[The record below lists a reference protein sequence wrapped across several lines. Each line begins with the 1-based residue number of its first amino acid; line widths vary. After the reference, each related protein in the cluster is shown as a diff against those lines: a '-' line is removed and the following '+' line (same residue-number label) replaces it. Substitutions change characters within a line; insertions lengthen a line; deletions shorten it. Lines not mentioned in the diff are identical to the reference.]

1 MRIEVRNLTKKYGK
15 IVALDGVNLQIEH
28 GMYGLLGPNGA
39 GKTTLMRIMATTLQ
53 PTEGTVLYDDYDVT
67 KHQHEI
73 RKIIGY
79 LPQDFRA
86 FEGVRVRDFL
96 EYVAILKQLKPKSI
110 KAAIAD
116 VLDITNLGDRAEAK
130 IHELSGGMKQRL
142 GIAQAFLGDP
152 KVIIVDEPTAGL
164 DPEER
169 TRFRNLL
176 AEISMGKA
184 VILST
189 HIVSDIEDSCYRLSV
204 LDHGKIVYSGGL
216 QGLIDVSI
224 GRVWEKTL
232 SQAEYEEFRARYAV
246 LTMKVS
252 ETGVTVRFI
261 AAEEVPGA
269 VAVAPTLEYG
279 YMCKISQI
287 GKGTRQDAH
296 RPAASM

>member
-1 MRIEVRNLTKKYGK
+1 V
-15 IVALDGVNLQIEH
+15 VALDNVSLVIEH

-67 KHQHEI
+67 RHQYEI

-96 EYVAILKQLKPKSI
+96 EYVAILKQLPPRSI
-110 KAAIAD
+110 KNAIAD
-116 VLDITNLGDRAEAK
+116 VLDMTNLSDRAKTK

-152 KVIIVDEPTAGL
+152 EVIIVDEPTAGL

-176 AEISMGKA
+176 AEISMGKT

-204 LDHGKIVYSGGL
+204 LDHGKILYSGGL
-216 QGLIDVSI
+216 QGLIDVSA
-224 GRVWEKTL
+224 GKVWEKTL
-232 SQAEYEEFRARYAV
+232 PQAEYERFKARYHV
-246 LTMKVS
+246 LTTKVT

-261 AAEEVPGA
+261 SDEQLPGA
-269 VAVAPTLEYG
+269 TAVDPSLEYG
-279 YMCKISQI
+279 YMCKISQT
-287 GKGTRQDAH
+287 GKGARHNAH
-296 RPAASM
+296 KPAVSM

>member
-1 MRIEVRNLTKKYGK
+1 MRIEVKNLTKKYGRV
-15 IVALDGVNLQIEH
+15 VALDNVSLQIEH

-96 EYVAILKQLKPKSI
+96 EYVAILKQLSPKSI
-110 KAAIAD
+110 RGAIAD
-116 VLDITNLGDRAEAK
+116 VLDITNLSDRAKTK

-169 TRFRNLL
+169 TRFRNIL
-176 AEISMGKA
+176 AEISMGKT
-184 VILST
+184 VVLST

-204 LDHGKIVYSGGL
+204 LDHGKTLYSGGL
-216 QGLIDVSI
+216 QGLIDVSVN
-224 GRVWEKTL
+224 RVWEKTL
-232 SQAEYEEFRARYAV
+232 PQDEYEQFKARYPIV
-246 LTMKVS
+246 TMKVS
-252 ETGVTVRFI
+252 EAGVTVRFI
-261 AAEEVPGA
+261 AEEEVPDA
-269 VAVAPTLEYG
+269 IAIDPSLEYG
-279 YMCKISQI
+279 YMCKISQS
-287 GKGTRQDAH
+287 GRGERHYAH
-296 RPAASM
+296 KPAISV